1 MSLDIIGEC
10 NLLMRDLQAK
20 CGPGFWQAAFNVMA
34 ISRDNA

>member
-1 MSLDIIGEC
+1 MVMMGER

-20 CGPGFWQAAFNVMA
+20 CRPGSWQAAFNVMA